1 MAEPASRPKLS
12 DPKLLRE
19 DLGKEYY
26 EVLGVVSNYDGWL
39 LIVKGWSVT
48 LSLAALGLG
57 FQQRHYAFF
66 GIAAVTGA
74 AFWYLDGLMKGYQYR
89 YYVRMREIEYTAYL
103 INRVHLRGLYEENEI
118 SAPRIDMT
126 WTFTGFPQ
134 NKDGTEW
141 EPERP
146 WRQRVLQP
154 WWRRMLGRTRK
165 PDPCHDHPAEKPG
178 PPDYRASEPWRRG
191 AVGRSTGFAA
201 SFLVWQT
208 SCFLMSLSR
217 YRVAA
222 VDHLRIARRARYR
235 PLAPVSTVPT
245 IAQRNGS
252 MPAQAS
258 LHRHAWWAWRG
269 DPGDAVVARQRLAG
283 AEPVQ
288 RAGDKITCSQR
299 PHTADR

>member
-1 MAEPASRPKLS
+1 MAEPASGPHKPTS

-103 INRVHLRGLYEENEI
+103 INRVALGGLYRKNEI

-126 WTFTGFPQ
+126 WDFTGYLVD
-134 NKDGTEW
+134 KDRNPRKQDHPSED
-141 EPERP
+141 ESEDAR
-146 WRQRVLQP
+146 P
-154 WWRRMLGRTRK
+154 WWRRMPRLR
-165 PDPCHDHPAEKPG
+165 PDPCHDQPRRKPED
-178 PPDYRASEPWRRG
+178 PDYRASEPWRREPWEIYCALRHRFWLANVMLPHVV
-191 AVGRSTGFAA
+191 AVVIGLLLLIIFA
-201 SFLVWQT
+201 
-208 SCFLMSLSR
+208 SLN
-217 YRVAA
+217 VAA
-222 VDHLRIARRARYR
+222 VDHLR
-235 PLAPVSTVPT
+235 L
-245 IAQRNGS
+245 
-252 MPAQAS
+252 
-258 LHRHAWWAWRG
+258 
-269 DPGDAVVARQRLAG
+269 
-283 AEPVQ
+283 
-288 RAGDKITCSQR
+288 
-299 PHTADR
+299 